1 MDGNDNNDV
10 LFAEDHAAEAG
21 KVPPIRR
28 YKFISP
34 GFFGTVGRHF
44 LAGRDLVWS
53 DIYGYRTV
61 AIVSENLAKEYWG
74 SPSAALG
81 KRIREGPKD
90 DWREIVGVV
99 ADERDDGVQEKAPTV
114 TYWPLAMNHF
124 WGNDQFVRR
133 SMIFAIRS
141 KRAGSA
147 PLLDEVRK
155 AIWSVA
161 PDSPLANVRTLDE
174 IYRRSMA
181 RTSFTL
187 VMLGIAGAMAL
198 ILGLVGVYGV
208 ISYSVSQ
215 RRREIGIRVALGAR
229 ESQVSGMFLRHGLM
243 LAGIGVACGLIAA
256 LG

>member
-1 MDGNDNNDV
+1 
-10 LFAEDHAAEAG
+10 
-21 KVPPIRR
+21 
-28 YKFISP
+28 
-34 GFFGTVGRHF
+34 
-44 LAGRDLVWS
+44 
-53 DIYGYRTV
+53 
-61 AIVSENLAKEYWG
+61 
-74 SPSAALG
+74 
-81 KRIREGPKD
+81 
-90 DWREIVGVV
+90 VV
-99 ADERDDGVQEKAPTV
+99 ADERDNGVQEKAPTV
-114 TYWPLAMNHF
+114 VYWPLAMNRF
-124 WGNDQFVRR
+124 WDNEQFVRR
-133 SMIFAIRS
+133 SMVFAIRS

-147 PLLDEVRK
+147 ALLDEVRK

-256 LG
+256 LWLKKAIESLLFGVGAGDPYTYAVMSLALIAAATAASYIPARRAAAVNPIETLRSE